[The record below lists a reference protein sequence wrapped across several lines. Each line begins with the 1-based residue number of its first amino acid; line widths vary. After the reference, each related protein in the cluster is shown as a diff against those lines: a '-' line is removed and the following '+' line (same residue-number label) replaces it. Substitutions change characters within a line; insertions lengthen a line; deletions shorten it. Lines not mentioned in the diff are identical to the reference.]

1 MVDWCVLLSPL
12 NETDIVNI
20 TLGPI
25 ITASSAKWAVL
36 LKSGGIKRILL
47 MSNLKKKI
55 LLIGSQLR
63 KHFMYLPTG
72 NFTSM
77 IFFMR

>member
-47 MSNLKKKI
+47 MSKKKI

-77 IFFMR
+77 IFL

>member
-47 MSNLKKKI
+47 MGNFFKKTF

-77 IFFMR
+77 IFS

>member
-47 MSNLKKKI
+47 MSNLKKI

-63 KHFMYLPTG
+63 KHFMYLPTS

-77 IFFMR
+77 IFL

>member
-20 TLGPI
+20 TLDPI

-47 MSNLKKKI
+47 MSNLKKNNSFNWKPV
-55 LLIGSQLR
+55 
-63 KHFMYLPTG
+63 KKAFYVFAHW
-72 NFTSM
+72 
-77 IFFMR
+77 

>member
-55 LLIGSQLR
+55 SVNW
-63 KHFMYLPTG
+63 KPVKKAFYVFAHW
-72 NFTSM
+72 
-77 IFFMR
+77 